1 VCLLSESILFDE
13 LDEKC
18 VGDAETFLCFFM
30 LLEYKRYANSNKKGK
45 TFFEEA
51 TFDFTEKN
59 KTVGFTTKESDDA
72 SWI

>member
-1 VCLLSESILFDE
+1 MRGRCRNIFV
-13 LDEKC
+13 
-18 VGDAETFLCFFM
+18 FFM
-30 LLEYKRYANSNKKGK
+30 LLEYKTYANSNKKGK

-72 SWI
+72 SGVWKFNR